1 MQAAAQM
8 PAWRIEPPSRCFQR
22 QTSSMNSREPAIT
35 PPIGAPRPFE
45 KSIQAESQPAAMSR
59 AAMPVATVAL
69 SSRAPSIWVARPFAL
84 AIFTTSSSAAFFQIV
99 PPPILAVCSTLTTVC
114 GGW

>member
-1 MQAAAQM
+1 M
-8 PAWRIEPPSRCFQR
+8 PACRIEPPSRCFQR
-22 QTSSMNSREPAIT
+22 QTSSMKARVPAIT
-35 PPIGAPRPFE
+35 PPIGAPSPLE

-69 SSRAPSIWVARPFAL
+69 SSRAPSMWVAMPSPC

>member
-1 MQAAAQM
+1 M

-22 QTSSMNSREPAIT
+22 QTSSMNSLLPAMT
-35 PPIGAPRPFE
+35 APTGAPRPFE
-45 KSIQAESQPAAMSR
+45 KSIQAESQPDAMSR
-59 AAMPVATVAL
+59 AEIPVATQAFN
-69 SSRAPSIWVARPFAL
+69 SRAPSMWVASPLAA
-84 AIFTTSSSAAFFQIV
+84 AIFTTSSSAAFFQMV